1 MQIYDSLEMTSE
13 TLQLM
18 HDTLCLGSI
27 AESREVSATGG
38 PQDLTSANISAN
50 VSRCGDDSPVFM
62 AAKHMHPH

>member
-18 HDTLCLGSI
+18 HDTLCLSSI
-27 AESREVSATGG
+27 AESREGSAIGG

-50 VSRCGDDSPVFM
+50 VSLCEDDSPVFM